1 MVQAVVFDMDGVIF
15 DSERCI
21 FDVWK
26 ELALQH
32 NLGDME
38 PALRACLGV
47 TTETCRRIMRSMK
60 GEDFPVEEFMKEA
73 SVLFHKR
80 YDGGKLPLKPG
91 VRELLVYLQEKG
103 TRLALASSTK
113 ESTVTAELRDAGL
126 YDYFDQVV
134 CGNMVT
140 KSKPDPEIF
149 LTACRLL
156 DVQPSEAFAIED
168 SFNGIRSASSGG
180 LRAIM
185 VPDMV
190 EPTDEIRSL
199 CEQVFPTLMDVQAYF
214 EELNRDSE
222 HR

>member
-1 MVQAVVFDMDGVIF
+1 MLIKAVVFDMDGVIF

-26 ELALQH
+26 DLARQH
-32 NLGDME
+32 NLGDMD

-47 TTETCRRIMRSMK
+47 NTETCRKIMRSMK
-60 GEDFPVEEFMKEA
+60 GEDFPVEAFMKEA
-73 SVLFHKR
+73 SALFHAR

-91 VRELLVYLQEKG
+91 VRELLEFLKEKG
-103 TRLALASSTK
+103 IRVGLASSTR

-126 YDYFDQVV
+126 YDFFDQIV

-156 DVQPSEAFAIED
+156 DVEPGDAFAIED

-180 LRAIM
+180 LRALM

-190 EPTDEIRSL
+190 EPTEEIRAL
-199 CEQVFPTLMDVQAYF
+199 CEKVLPSLTDVQAYF
-214 EELNRDSE
+214 ETLA
-222 HR
+222 